1 VLGVLP
7 GIIGSIQALETLK
20 LILGAGD
27 TLVGR
32 LVLFD
37 ALKFE
42 FRELVLHKDA
52 GCPVCGASPT
62 LRELIDYE
70 AFCGIGVGTP
80 YQGPEITAAE
90 LARELAENPDLVL
103 VDVREPRE
111 WEICHIERARLI
123 PLGQLPGRLGE
134 LDGHQEI
141 VTHCHKGS
149 RSLQALEILRAAGF
163 SKVRSL
169 TGGIDAWATDVD
181 PSAPR
186 Y

>member
-1 VLGVLP
+1 M
-7 GIIGSIQALETLK
+7 
-20 LILGAGD
+20 
-27 TLVGR
+27 
-32 LVLFD
+32 
-37 ALKFE
+37 
-42 FRELVLHKDA
+42 
-52 GCPVCGASPT
+52 
-62 LRELIDYE
+62 
-70 AFCGIGVGTP
+70 
-80 YQGPEITAAE
+80 
-90 LARELAENPDLVL
+90 
-103 VDVREPRE
+103 DVREPRE
-111 WEICHIERARLI
+111 LEICHIERARLI
-123 PLGQLPGRLGE
+123 PLGQLPGRRGE